1 LSVGSERIPR
11 EIHSRRRSTV
21 DGIRADEN
29 EMFKIRSDAVLQIR
43 SEVMEG
49 IRSEVIEEIKQTT
62 RCDVDVNRAI
72 Y

>member
-1 LSVGSERIPR
+1 M
-11 EIHSRRRSTV
+11 

-43 SEVMEG
+43 PEVMEG
-49 IRSEVIEEIKQTT
+49 IRPEVIEEIKQTT